1 MRTRVFASAGAD
13 RLSSYFMLVQNNRG
27 NNWFV
32 KGIVPYSAGVVAQS
46 GFEIV
51 RVRFS
56 HYVPLRRGFDAVEAA
71 PQNGQTAVTGD
82 VQLGAAIAEA
92 IELHGLQSVQ
102 CGLH

>member
-1 MRTRVFASAGAD
+1 
-13 RLSSYFMLVQNNRG
+13 MLVQNNRG

-56 HYVPLRRGFDAVEAA
+56 HYVPLRRGFDAVEALLK
-71 PQNGQTAVTGD
+71 TAGRPLQAMCSLELRLPKPLSFTGFNQFNAGYID
-82 VQLGAAIAEA
+82 VPKEMG
-92 IELHGLQSVQ
+92 HPV
-102 CGLH
+102 